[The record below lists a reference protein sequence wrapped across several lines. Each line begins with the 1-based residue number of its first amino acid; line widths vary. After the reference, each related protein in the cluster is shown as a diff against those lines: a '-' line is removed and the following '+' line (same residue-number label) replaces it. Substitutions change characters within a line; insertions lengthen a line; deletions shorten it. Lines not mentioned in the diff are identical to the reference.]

1 MGVFSRTLRLTSMN
15 GGRSLEVEAMVDTG
29 AAFSIVPAG
38 LLQELGVSPIDRLDF
53 TLADGRRVACDIGEA
68 LATVEGKSITT
79 LVAFGEEDTLVL
91 LGAYTLE
98 GLRFGVD
105 PVRGEL
111 VPLVARA

>member
-15 GGRSLEVEAMVDTG
+15 GRRSLEIEAMVDTG
-29 AAFSIVPAG
+29 AAFSIVPADV
-38 LLQELGVSPIDRLDF
+38 LNDLGVTPIDRLDF
-53 TLADGRRVACDIGEA
+53 TLADGRRVECDIGQA
-68 LATVEGKSITT
+68 VATVEGKSIHT
-79 LVAFGEEDTLVL
+79 LVAFGEENTLAL

-98 GLRFGVD
+98 GLRLAVD